1 MYSTDTSNAYRK
13 FDEQEMLEWK
23 PTSRSVRAIGNAKAQ
38 RKIRKRDKP
47 IPELAPETGDCRLR
61 YEWQKSLHPNCN
73 SVHEFEMAT
82 PFSITSRN
90 RKRRKYKIVGHGYW
104 RDVWIVYESSGEKT
118 VFKSLRFEHDINHRN
133 LDRMRR
139 DALTMER
146 LTSSPYIVDIYS
158 FCGSSSISEFGDGG
172 DILHRLWESRDKVS
186 QIEKLH
192 IGKLKSLR
200 AICPSVRIPHQNCFK
215 ANILTLISF
224 ALSKSNASCYRLGSS
239 S

>member
-1 MYSTDTSNAYRK
+1 MYSTDDGNVYRK
-13 FDEQEMLEWK
+13 FDEEEMLVGK
-23 PTSRSVRAIGNAKAQ
+23 PKSRAIHAIGNAKAQ

-47 IPELAPETGDCRLR
+47 VPELEPETGDCRLR

-82 PFSITSRN
+82 PFSTRN
-90 RKRRKYKIVGHGYW
+90 PRRKKYKIVGHGYW
-104 RDVWIVYESSGEKT
+104 RDVWIVYELSGEKT

-146 LTSSPYIVDIYS
+146 LTSSTFIIDIYS
-158 FCGSSSISEFGDGG
+158 FCGSSSISQFGDGG
-172 DILHRLWESRDKVS
+172 DILHQLWESRQSVP

-192 IGKLKSLR
+192 IGTLNSLQR
-200 AICPSVRIPHQNCFK
+200 SLFPQ
-215 ANILTLISF
+215 
-224 ALSKSNASCYRLGSS
+224 SKIM
-239 S
+239 